1 MKRCGFVLLNL
12 NISHLA
18 LAQEAEND
26 GAVDGAGERLRFFRG
41 VFQATNVSTL
51 VVQVAMKG
59 VAVEGVRI
67 GES

>member
-26 GAVDGAGERLRFFRG
+26 GAVDGAGERLRFLG
-41 VFQATNVSTL
+41 VFLRPQTFPL
-51 VVQVAMKG
+51 WLFKLP
-59 VAVEGVRI
+59 
-67 GES
+67 